1 MRSSLVLLASEQGGQ
16 VPQLL
21 PIGYGIVSIVVLLA
35 LLVITFAFRSF
46 GSRYRDR

>member
-1 MRSSLVLLASEQGGQ
+1 MGSSLVHLASEQTGQ
-16 VPQLL
+16 APQLL
-21 PIGYGIVSIVVLLA
+21 PIGYGIVTMVILVA

>member
-1 MRSSLVLLASEQGGQ
+1 MRGSLVMLASEQGTQ
-16 VPQLL
+16 APQLL
-21 PIGYGIVSIVVLLA
+21 PIGFGIVTIVLLLS